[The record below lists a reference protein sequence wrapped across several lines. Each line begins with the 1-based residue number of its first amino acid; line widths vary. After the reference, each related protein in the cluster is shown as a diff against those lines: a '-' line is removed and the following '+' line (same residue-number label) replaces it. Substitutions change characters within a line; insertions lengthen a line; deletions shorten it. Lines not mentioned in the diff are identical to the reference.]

1 MHEIWT
7 ESADTGTSDTA
18 EGVADAGPGR
28 IARDPRRDI
37 VLHGALPSGP
47 WEAPHTARLPGTVP
61 LLPGNW
67 FTVDE
72 AYGGQMALRERLI
85 ARHRDRV
92 IAALPT
98 ARRAVCEMYDAALR
112 ALEDRPD
119 FGVGRSCVL
128 RPDGVRVAR
137 DPDDPLG
144 TLGRLVAEDLCVLEK
159 PDGASEHVLTAAVL
173 CFPSHW
179 TLAEKLGLP
188 MGRIHVPVRRYTA
201 EVARRVQRL
210 LDGLAPGRML
220 MRMNAL
226 PTDLPWLFTPGREAD
241 SREVLAAGLP
251 YLRSERQIFVRLPR
265 TGAIVFSIQTRLL
278 PRQALSPEQAEGLA
292 AYLAE
297 HRGIAAEAATP
308 DATDRGPI

>member
-1 MHEIWT
+1 MHETWI
-7 ESADTGTSDTA
+7 DTA
-18 EGVADAGPGR
+18 ATGASDVAGADPAPR
-28 IARDPRRDI
+28 QVARDARRDI
-37 VLHGALPSGP
+37 VLHRALASGP
-47 WEAPHTARLPGTVP
+47 WEAAHTARLPGTVP
-61 LLPGNW
+61 LLPGTW
-67 FTVDE
+67 FKVDE

-98 ARRAVCEMYDAALR
+98 ARPAIYEMYGAALR

-119 FGVGRSCVL
+119 FGVGRRCVL

-144 TLGRLVAEDLCVLEK
+144 TLGQVVAEDLCVLEK
-159 PDGASEHVLTAAVL
+159 PEGAREHVLTAAVL

-201 EVARRVQRL
+201 EVAQRVQRL

-226 PTDLPWLFTPGREAD
+226 PTDQPWLFTPAREAD
-241 SREVLAAGLP
+241 STEVLDAGLP
-251 YLRSERQIFVRLPR
+251 YLRSERQVFVRLPR

-278 PRQALSPEQAEGLA
+278 PRQALTPAQADGLA
-292 AYLAE
+292 TYLAE
-297 HRGIAAEAATP
+297 HRGIAAEARPSSGKGHGAS
-308 DATDRGPI
+308 